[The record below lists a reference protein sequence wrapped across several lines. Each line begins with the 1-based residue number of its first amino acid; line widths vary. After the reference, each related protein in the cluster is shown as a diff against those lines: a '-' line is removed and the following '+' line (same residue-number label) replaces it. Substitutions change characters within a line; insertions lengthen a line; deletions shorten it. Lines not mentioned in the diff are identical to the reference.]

1 MRKLDIFYE
10 MYPEF
15 LEKIHDIG
23 NADLEDIGS
32 NYDVVYFQPDMS
44 SDTHYPYKEE
54 KAFAE
59 LEKIYP
65 ICFSDIEKT
74 SNGYKTEW
82 YVLLSMKDV

>member
-1 MRKLDIFYE
+1 MNFI
-10 MYPEF
+10 
-15 LEKIHDIG
+15 
-23 NADLEDIGS
+23 
-32 NYDVVYFQPDMS
+32 
-44 SDTHYPYKEE
+44 HYPYNEE

-74 SNGYKTEW
+74 SNGYKTKW